1 VSPTICL
8 RNDLPLC
15 HGADRKSMLLKKS
28 GSPSSAS
35 LEESDEHPGSAG
47 NKLQLHTSGATLGRA
62 PGEDQ
67 HSTQSVM
74 RMTSQPMR
82 SSEAQSKLLPAM
94 STSPPAPPMPHN
106 AEQHQ
111 LPMMTGTANHSQ
123 GATVYQQ
130 YLQVCNCYSA
140 GAKNIFKSVSFLQF
154 WIEPCTKRCSSF
166 VAFCLKQFVI
176 CHHPESRFL
185 SESY

>member
-1 VSPTICL
+1 
-8 RNDLPLC
+8 
-15 HGADRKSMLLKKS
+15 
-28 GSPSSAS
+28 
-35 LEESDEHPGSAG
+35 
-47 NKLQLHTSGATLGRA
+47 
-62 PGEDQ
+62 
-67 HSTQSVM
+67 
-74 RMTSQPMR
+74 
-82 SSEAQSKLLPAM
+82 M

-106 AEQHQ
+106 AEKHQ

-185 SESY
+185 SESYWSHAGCRDLTRASLARAFLFLPLEGKATNLSLMDSPCQDRLTRG